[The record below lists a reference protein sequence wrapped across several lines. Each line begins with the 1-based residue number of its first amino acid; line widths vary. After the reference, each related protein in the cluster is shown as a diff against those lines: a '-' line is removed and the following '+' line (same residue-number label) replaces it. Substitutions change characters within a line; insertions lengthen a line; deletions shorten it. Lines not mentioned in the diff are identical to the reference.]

1 MIYGLF
7 RFELKKNLKDKGLL
21 FWMLILPILFI
32 VLFGYIF
39 SNQTTDVTFDIPYM
53 DEDQSGMSEQF
64 ISALGSNNTFELQA
78 QENPNEAMEQ
88 LENGDINAFVHI
100 PSGFGDQMM
109 SGEENPIFFH
119 YNPVNEESVAPVRSL
134 LENVSYSFQE
144 DGVRSALNDAG
155 LDANEIL
162 DSGIEIVAEE
172 QVASSEFDTITHII
186 PGYTVMFTFFIMI
199 SMVMSF
205 VKDMQ
210 NGMVAR
216 LASTPLTKYQYLL
229 GKWFPYI
236 LIVLAQIVAL
246 LLFGYFVYG
255 VELGN
260 IAALFLISLALAVI
274 TTGWGLALS
283 LITKNEN
290 MGLAITQI
298 IALGGAMIGGLWV
311 PTEFLPEFMQTMGLF
326 LPQYWAQQGFL
337 EVMMYGG
344 GIMDIFMHVGI
355 LLGYALLGLAIAIL
369 GYRRFLAAAR
379 G

>member
-53 DEDQSGMSEQF
+53 DEDQSEMSEQF
-64 ISALGSNNTFELQA
+64 ISALGSSDTFELHA
-78 QENPNEAMEQ
+78 QESPDEAMEQ
-88 LENGDINAFVHI
+88 LENGDINTFVHI
-100 PSGFGDQMM
+100 PSGFEDQMM
-109 SGEENPIFFH
+109 SGEENPVFFH

-134 LENVSYSFQE
+134 IENVSYSFQE
-144 DGVRSALNDAG
+144 DGMRSALNDAE
-155 LDANEIL
+155 LDADEIL

-172 QVASSEFDTITHII
+172 QVASAEFDTITHII

-236 LIVLAQIVAL
+236 LIVLAQIAAL

-283 LITKNEN
+283 LNHEK
-290 MGLAITQI
+290 
-298 IALGGAMIGGLWV
+298 
-311 PTEFLPEFMQTMGLF
+311 
-326 LPQYWAQQGFL
+326 
-337 EVMMYGG
+337 
-344 GIMDIFMHVGI
+344 
-355 LLGYALLGLAIAIL
+355 
-369 GYRRFLAAAR
+369 
-379 G
+379 